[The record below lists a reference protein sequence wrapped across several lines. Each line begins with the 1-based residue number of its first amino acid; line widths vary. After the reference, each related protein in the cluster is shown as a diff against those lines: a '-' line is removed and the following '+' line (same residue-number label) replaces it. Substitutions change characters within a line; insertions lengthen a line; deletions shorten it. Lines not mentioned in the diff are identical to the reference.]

1 MMVQNMNKRLKRGD
15 IVRLKIPLFLSGWK
29 GAGVVVEHDRH
40 SDLVR
45 FLRLQTAAPD
55 DALVVICTCVR
66 HEVAKTMR
74 PSPELVDMANKV
86 LSEYK

>member
-15 IVRLKIPLFLSGWK
+15 IVRLKMPLFWSGWK
-29 GAGVVVEHDRH
+29 GAGVVVDHDRH

-45 FLRLQTAAPD
+45 FLRLQTAYP
-55 DALVVICTCVR
+55 VICTCVR
-66 HEVAKTMR
+66 REVSKMRR
-74 PSPELVDMANKV
+74 PSSELVDIANKV